1 MSNTLLNVQTGS
13 VFAPFKK
20 FRGFFLPDPIMYN
33 TALSSSARLTY
44 AALCR
49 YAGKKT
55 HCWPALDTLAG
66 QIGVSRRQM
75 CNIIDTLVDAKYIR
89 KEARPGK
96 STRYWML
103 WHESFNQPARQ
114 SKKSPAAPPAKSPKK
129 IGDETDCTPTHEAD
143 CTRRESFE
151 KESIKRPAPP
161 VRPPRPQS
169 PPARPIPPSAGSL
182 NKEKNPET
190 EPLQALFAVAEEI
203 NRLNCLNPKRFNP
216 VQCIYAF
223 LKEKYHPGAILEA
236 LIAVKRN
243 WPTDRPPWG
252 VANKTVQA
260 QNGHYHARDE
270 ERASRQMKED
280 LKNIPD
286 SVRKL
291 IQPLIAC
298 F

>member
-1 MSNTLLNVQTGS
+1 MSNTLLNVQVGS

-55 HCWPALDTLAG
+55 HCWPALDTLAA

-75 CNIIDTLVDAKYIR
+75 CNIIDILVEAKYIR

-114 SKKSPAAPPAKSPKK
+114 PKKTPAAPPAKSPAKT
-129 IGDETDCTPTHEAD
+129 GDETDCTPTHEAD

-161 VRPPRPQS
+161 VRPPLPQS
-169 PPARPIPPSAGSL
+169 PPVRPIPPSAGSAC
-182 NKEKNPET
+182 KEKSDG
-190 EPLQALFAVAEEI
+190 PLQTLFAVAEEI
-203 NRLNCLNPKRFNP
+203 NRLNCLKPKRFNP
-216 VQCIYAF
+216 VQFIYYG
-223 LKEKYHPGAILEA
+223 LKGKRHPGAILEA
-236 LIAVKRN
+236 LVAVKRN
-243 WPTDRPPWG
+243 WSSEYLVPWAL
-252 VANKTVQA
+252 ANSTVQV
-260 QNGHYHARDE
+260 QDGHYHARDA
-270 ERASRQMKED
+270 ERASQQMKED
-280 LKNIPD
+280 LENIPE

-291 IQPLIAC
+291 ISPLFA
-298 F
+298 